1 MKNRKEF
8 KMTASLKTIVIFTT
22 VTFLAITGLMIS
34 PLTRDYYKNMDLSSF
49 YPENSIVFLY
59 QNKTFHNQTG
69 NTLNKQ
75 IADTRFAP
83 KETLVQKLKTLGY
96 NERFINLLNDHSLI
110 ALARKEGLT
119 VKDWRI

>member
-1 MKNRKEF
+1 
-8 KMTASLKTIVIFTT
+8 MTASLKTIVIVTS

-34 PLTRDYYKNMDLSSF
+34 PLSRDLYKSMDLSSF

-59 QNKTFHNQTG
+59 QNKVSHNEPS
-69 NTLNKQ
+69 NTLKNQ

-83 KETLVQKLKTLGY
+83 KETLVQKLKNLGY